1 LALDT
6 FELADGLVGSICY
19 LLLNLGVHRMP
30 DEEEKRARESEN
42 DQQGG
47 DEELR
52 S

>member
-1 LALDT
+1 
-6 FELADGLVGSICY
+6 
-19 LLLNLGVHRMP
+19 MP
-30 DEEEKRARESEN
+30 DEKEKRARESEN